1 MVRAEVVGTFGP
13 QPVLPG
19 SSAKQVKIINYPG
32 ADLDLLGVFK
42 TNAEE
47 ISKALK
53 A

>member
-1 MVRAEVVGTFGP
+1 MFDNVHMSTGT
-13 QPVLPG
+13 VLPG
-19 SSAKQVKIINYPG
+19 SSAKQVKIVNYPG